1 MRGPRDRS
9 GSGLPPALVGDL
21 LSGLVLVGAGA
32 NVVWQLS
39 HPAVGHAVAAEP
51 VPEGSLRRHP
61 GRRTRTTLAYLAVCL
76 VGTDAECRA
85 LGRAIT
91 AEHRRVRSA
100 PGAPVPYDAL
110 DPGLQL
116 WVAACLFQ
124 GALEVLAIVSPD
136 PVPDAELDAL
146 YRHAA
151 RLATTLQVPA
161 AAWPPDRA
169 DLARLVT
176 QGLAS
181 ARLDS
186 VTRAYLRDVLDLTA
200 FPWPLRA
207 CAPLSR
213 ALAATFLPPNL
224 REDLGL
230 HLSAAGERRLRR
242 GLRQVARVH
251 RHLPPALRALP
262 FSWVL
267 ADLRRR
273 LRAGRPLL

>member
-1 MRGPRDRS
+1 MRALRDQS
-9 GSGLPPALVGDL
+9 GSSLPPALVGDL

-39 HPAVGHAVAAEP
+39 RPAVGHAVAAES

-91 AEHRRVRSA
+91 AEHRRVRSG
-100 PGAPVPYDAL
+100 PDAPVPYDAL
-110 DPGLQL
+110 DADLQL
-116 WVAACLFQ
+116 WVAACLHQ
-124 GALEVLAIVSPD
+124 GAVDVLAVLYPD
-136 PVPDAELDAL
+136 PVPDADLDAL
-146 YRHAA
+146 YRHSA

-161 AAWPPDRA
+161 AAWPADRA
-169 DLARLVT
+169 ALERYVRG
-176 QGLAS
+176 GLDA
-181 ARLDS
+181 ARLDP
-186 VTRAYLRDVLDLTA
+186 VTRDYLREVLDLAA
-200 FPWPLRA
+200 FPWPLRLF
-207 CAPLSR
+207 APLSR
-213 ALAATFLPPNL
+213 ALAALFLPPAL
-224 REDLGL
+224 REDLDL

-242 GLRQVARVH
+242 CLRRVARAH
-251 RHLPPALRALP
+251 RHLPPLVRALP

-273 LRAGRPLL
+273 LRRGRPLL